1 MVGISSTLAGL
12 TIWAKYLSMRFF
24 EIADPKTQPAPQAGV
39 PPVDATKE
47 PHPADQK
54 QAVQPPAKVKRAVK
68 GEGPFVFDGVTYA
81 NRKDQ
86 QPVVD
91 ELKAALID
99 EFPSVN
105 VRNDLEDLNAGK
117 KIPSIRILN
126 ALPRD
131 KVLAVLKDAG
141 YQLANTKN
149 DVQIVSGTYQ
159 NFIYTFT
166 KNNVVFTVVIAGK
179 GAGEGQEGKC
189 QVGIQMLRPE
199 KFGLKGVE
207 KTKSELVALVKQN
220 IPNVAKSD
228 PVLQQALSQLLDV
241 AMGQR
246 STVDAPLMDHISG
259 CLNLISQD
267 FGEILTPIVLADGD
281 SDIIS
286 FSTTSNKPLIDVDV
300 KGIPVAVKSLG
311 GSGNSFS
318 AIRDMIHDYEKSKKE
333 ENPEWKA
340 NKTFKILQDFVS
352 KDGKTN
358 DKLIRAAQLAAV
370 PEAVA
375 LNQILGT
382 TPQNYAQMEAAVSTL
397 VQTLSKTPEGQKNL
411 YAAYLKTIMPA
422 AVAAGRTRGKK
433 KTLDVK
439 PSDKKEKPVP
449 VGLPGDYRSYVKDD
463 DTAEE
468 PKQSSKSAGKKKFD
482 ANFVRAASR
491 QLTYMLGMGFR
502 NQVVEGDDKAEMEQT
517 ITDVMTRKDAIAAK
531 ITINNDGSIKV
542 IKTAFKDLKFGY
554 QYHAGTDTVDQNA
567 PGFHIQFT

>member
-1 MVGISSTLAGL
+1 
-12 TIWAKYLSMRFF
+12 MRFF
-24 EIADPKTQPAPQAGV
+24 EINEPNTPPVSQAGV

-47 PHPADQK
+47 PHPADK
-54 QAVQPPAKVKRAVK
+54 QPAAPAQLKAKVKRK
-68 GEGPFVFDGVTYA
+68 GDGPFIINGVTYA
-81 NRKDQ
+81 NRTDQ
-86 QPVVD
+86 NTEVAAI
-91 ELKAALID
+91 KAALID

-105 VRNDLEDLNAGK
+105 VRNDLEDLNDGK

-131 KVLAVLKDAG
+131 KVLSVLKDAG
-141 YQLANTKN
+141 YQLVNTKN

-166 KNNVVFTVVIAGK
+166 KNDIVFTVVIAGK

-199 KFGLKGVE
+199 KFGLVGVE
-207 KTKSELVALVKQN
+207 KTKSELANIVKAA
-220 IPNVAKSD
+220 IPKVAKSD
-228 PVLQQALSQLLDV
+228 PILQQALSQLIDV
-241 AMGQR
+241 AMGDR

-267 FGEILTPIVLADGD
+267 FGEILTPIILADGAGD
-281 SDIIS
+281 MIS
-286 FSTTSNKPLIDVDV
+286 FSATSNKPLIDVDV

-318 AIRDMIHDYEKSKKE
+318 AIRDMIADYEKSKKE
-333 ENPEWKA
+333 EDPAWTA

-370 PEAVA
+370 PEATA
-375 LNQILGT
+375 LNAILGS
-382 TPQNYAQMEAAVSTL
+382 TPQNYAQMESAVTKL
-397 VQTLSKTPEGQKNL
+397 VQTLSATPEGKKNL
-411 YAAYLKTIMPA
+411 YAVYLKTIWPA
-422 AVAAGRTRGKK
+422 SVAANRTRGKP
-433 KTLDVK
+433 TLPGQK
-439 PSDKKEKPVP
+439 PKPPVP
-449 VGLPGDYRSYVKDD
+449 VGLPGDYRSYIKDG
-463 DTAEE
+463 AEE
-468 PKQSSKSAGKKKFD
+468 TKQNNKSAGKKKFD

-502 NQVVEGDDKAEMEQT
+502 NQVVDGDDKAEMEQT

-531 ITINNDGSIKV
+531 ITINSDGSIKV

>member
-1 MVGISSTLAGL
+1 
-12 TIWAKYLSMRFF
+12 MRFF
-24 EIADPKTQPAPQAGV
+24 EINEPSTQPAPQVGTPPPAATKQ
-39 PPVDATKE
+39 PHPVDQQ
-47 PHPADQK
+47 PAPK
-54 QAVQPPAKVKRAVK
+54 PAVK
-68 GEGPFVFDGVTYA
+68 KAAKGTGPFVFDGVTYA

-86 QPVVD
+86 DAEVAAI
-91 ELKAALID
+91 KAALID

-105 VRNDLEDLNAGK
+105 VRNDLEDINAGK

-131 KVLAVLKDAG
+131 KVLATLKDAG
-141 YQLANTKN
+141 YQLTNTKN

-159 NFIYTFT
+159 SFIYTFT
-166 KNNVVFTVVIAGK
+166 KNNIVFTVVIAGK
-179 GAGEGQEGKC
+179 GAGEGAEGKC

-199 KFGLKGVE
+199 KFGLKGVDL
-207 KTKSELVALVKQN
+207 TKAQLSAKVKAA
-220 IPNVAKSD
+220 IPQVAKSD
-228 PVLQQALSQLLDV
+228 PVLQQALSQLIDV
-241 AMGQR
+241 AMGDR
-246 STVDAPLMDHISG
+246 SSVDAPLMDHISG

-267 FGEILTPIVLADGD
+267 FGEVLTPIVLADGE

-286 FSTTSNKPLIDVDV
+286 FSATSNKPLIDVDV
-300 KGIPVAVKSLG
+300 KGVPVAVKSLG

-318 AIRDMIHDYEKSKKE
+318 AIRDMIKDYEESKLADD
-333 ENPEWKA
+333 PEWKA

-370 PEAVA
+370 PEALE
-375 LNQILGT
+375 LNKILGT
-382 TPQNYAQMEAAVSTL
+382 SPQDYAQMEAAVSNL
-397 VQTLSKTPEGQKNL
+397 VKQLEATPEGRKNL
-411 YAAYLKTIMPA
+411 YAAYLKAIWPA
-422 AVAAGRTRGKK
+422 SVAANRTRGKK
-433 KTLDVK
+433 ATL
-439 PSDKKEKPVP
+439 VP
-449 VGLPGDYRSYVKDD
+449 VGLPGDYRSYLKDE

-502 NQVVEGDDKAEMEQT
+502 NQVVEGDDKDEMEQT

>member
-1 MVGISSTLAGL
+1 
-12 TIWAKYLSMRFF
+12 MRFF
-24 EIADPKTQPAPQAGV
+24 EINNPEIQPAPQAGV

-47 PHPADQK
+47 PHPADK
-54 QAVQPPAKVKRAVK
+54 QPAATTQLKAKVKRK
-68 GEGPFVFDGVTYA
+68 GDGPFVINGVTYA
-81 NRKDQ
+81 NRTDQ
-86 QPVVD
+86 DTEVAAV
-91 ELKAALID
+91 KAALID

-105 VRNDLEDLNAGK
+105 VRNDLEDLNDDK

-131 KVLAVLKDAG
+131 KVLSVLKDAG

-166 KNNVVFTVVIAGK
+166 KNNIVFTVVIAGK

-199 KFGLKGVE
+199 KFGLKGVDS
-207 KTKSELVALVKQN
+207 TKSELAARVKAA
-220 IPNVAKSD
+220 IPKVAKSD
-228 PVLQQALSQLLDV
+228 PILQQALSQLIDV
-241 AMGQR
+241 AMGDR
-246 STVDAPLMDHISG
+246 STVDAAVMDHISG

-267 FGEILTPIVLADGD
+267 FGEILTPIVLADGEG
-281 SDIIS
+281 DIIS
-286 FSTTSNKPLIDVDV
+286 FSKTSNKPLIDVDV

-318 AIRDMIHDYEKSKKE
+318 AIRDMIADYEKSKKE
-333 ENPEWKA
+333 EDPAWLA
-340 NKTFKILQDFVS
+340 NKTFSILKDFVS

-358 DKLIRAAQLAAV
+358 DKLIRAAQLAGV
-370 PEAVA
+370 PEAVE
-375 LNQILGT
+375 LNKILGAS
-382 TPQNYAQMEAAVSTL
+382 PQNYAQMETAVNKL
-397 VQTLSKTPEGQKNL
+397 VQTLSATPEGQKNL
-411 YAAYLKTIMPA
+411 YATYLKTIWPA
-422 AVAAGRTRGKK
+422 SIAANRTRGKPTLPGEKPK
-433 KTLDVK
+433 KAK
-439 PSDKKEKPVP
+439 PPVP
-449 VGLPGDYRSYVKDD
+449 VGLPGDYRSYIKDG
-463 DTAEE
+463 AEE
-468 PKQSSKSAGKKKFD
+468 AKQSNKSAGKKKFD

-502 NQVVEGDDKAEMEQT
+502 NQVVEGDDKDEMEQT
-517 ITDVMTRKDAIAAK
+517 ITNVMTRKDAIAAK
-531 ITINNDGSIKV
+531 ITINSDGSIKV

>member
-1 MVGISSTLAGL
+1 
-12 TIWAKYLSMRFF
+12 MRFF
-24 EIADPKTQPAPQAGV
+24 EINEPKIQPAPQVGA
-39 PPVDATKE
+39 PPMATKE
-47 PHPADQK
+47 PHPADQ
-54 QAVQPPAKVKRAVK
+54 QTAPQPVVKKAAK
-68 GEGPFVFDGVTYA
+68 GSGPFVFDGVTYA

-86 QPVVD
+86 DAEVAAI
-91 ELKAALID
+91 KAALID

-131 KVLAVLKDAG
+131 KVLATLKDAG
-141 YQLANTKN
+141 YQLTNTKN
-149 DVQIVSGTYQ
+149 DIQIVSGTYQ
-159 NFIYTFT
+159 SFIYTFT
-166 KNNVVFTVVIAGK
+166 KNNIVFTVVIAGK
-179 GAGEGQEGKC
+179 GAGAGAEGKC

-199 KFGLKGVE
+199 KFGLLGVE
-207 KTKSELVALVKQN
+207 KTKTELANIVKAA
-220 IPNVAKSD
+220 IPKVAKSD
-228 PVLQQALSQLLDV
+228 PVLQQALSQLIDV
-241 AMGQR
+241 ALGSR
-246 STVDAPLMDHISG
+246 STVDADLMDHISG

-267 FGEILTPIVLADGD
+267 FGEILTPIVLADGA

-286 FSTTSNKPLIDVDV
+286 FSKTSNKPLIDVDV

-318 AIRDMIHDYEKSKKE
+318 AIRDMIKDYEDSKKAE
-333 ENPEWKA
+333 DPAWEA
-340 NKTFKILQDFVS
+340 NKTFNILKDFVS

-370 PEAVA
+370 PEALE
-375 LNQILGT
+375 LNKILGT
-382 TPQNYAQMEAAVSTL
+382 TPQNYAQMEAAVSAL
-397 VQTLSKTPEGQKNL
+397 VQKLEATPEGQKNL
-411 YAAYLKTIMPA
+411 YATYLRTIWPA
-422 AVAAGRTRGKK
+422 SIASGRTRGKK
-433 KTLDVK
+433 DKPLPPGKEPTL
-439 PSDKKEKPVP
+439 VP
-449 VGLPGDYRSYVKDD
+449 VGLPGDYRAYVKDE

-502 NQVVEGDDKAEMEQT
+502 NQVVEGDDKDEMEQT

>member
-1 MVGISSTLAGL
+1 
-12 TIWAKYLSMRFF
+12 MRFF
-24 EIADPKTQPAPQAGV
+24 EINEPKPQPAPQVGV
-39 PPVDATKE
+39 TPPADATKE

-54 QAVQPPAKVKRAVK
+54 PVPQPIVKKAAK
-68 GEGPFVFDGVTYA
+68 GTGPFVFDGVTYA

-86 QPVVD
+86 DAEVAAI
-91 ELKAALID
+91 KAALIN

-131 KVLAVLKDAG
+131 KVLSVLKDAG

-166 KNNVVFTVVIAGK
+166 KNNIVFTVVIAGK
-179 GAGEGQEGKC
+179 GAGEGAEGKC

-199 KFGLKGVE
+199 KFGLKGVDM
-207 KTKSELVALVKQN
+207 TKSQLAAQVKSA
-220 IPNVAKSD
+220 IPKVAKSD
-228 PVLQQALSQLLDV
+228 PILQQALSQLIDV
-241 AMGQR
+241 AMGDR
-246 STVDAPLMDHISG
+246 TSVDAPLMDHISG

-267 FGEILTPIVLADGD
+267 FGEVLTPIVLADSD

-286 FSTTSNKPLIDVDV
+286 FSATSNKPLIDVDV

-318 AIRDMIHDYEKSKKE
+318 AIRDMIKDYEESMTAE
-333 ENPEWKA
+333 DPNWKA

-370 PEAVA
+370 PEALE
-375 LNQILGT
+375 LNKILGT
-382 TPQNYAQMEAAVSTL
+382 SPQSYAQMEAAVATL
-397 VQTLSKTPEGQKNL
+397 VQKLEATPEGQKNL
-411 YAAYLKTIMPA
+411 YATYLKTIWPA
-422 AVAAGRTRGKK
+422 SIASGRTRGKK
-433 KTLDVK
+433 ETL
-439 PSDKKEKPVP
+439 VP
-449 VGLPGDYRSYVKDD
+449 VGLPGDYRSYVKDE

-468 PKQSSKSAGKKKFD
+468 PKQSNKSAGKKKFD
-482 ANFVRAASR
+482 ANFIRAASR

-502 NQVVEGDDKAEMEQT
+502 NQVVEGDDKDEMEET
-517 ITDVMTRKDAIAAK
+517 ITKIMTRKDAIAAK

-542 IKTAFKDLKFGY
+542 IKTPFKDLKFGY

>member
-1 MVGISSTLAGL
+1 M
-12 TIWAKYLSMRFF
+12 SMRFF
-24 EIADPKTQPAPQAGV
+24 EINNPKMQPAPQTSV

-54 QAVQPPAKVKRAVK
+54 IAPQPVVKRTLK
-68 GEGPFVFDGVTYA
+68 GAGPFVFDGVTYA
-81 NRKDQ
+81 TKKDQ
-86 QPVVD
+86 EPEVTAIGNI
-91 ELKAALID
+91 LRD
-99 EFPSVN
+99 EFPSVKVN
-105 VRNDLEDLNAGK
+105 NEVEDLNDDK

-131 KVLAVLKDAG
+131 KVLSVLKDAG
-141 YQLANTKN
+141 YQLVNTKN
-149 DVQIVSGTYQ
+149 DVQEVSRTYQ

-166 KNNVVFTVVIAGK
+166 KNNIVFTVVIAGK
-179 GAGEGQEGKC
+179 GAGEGAEGKC

-199 KFGLKGVE
+199 KFGLKGVDL
-207 KTKSELVALVKQN
+207 TKSQLSAKVKAA
-220 IPNVAKSD
+220 IPQVVKAD
-228 PVLQQALSQLLDV
+228 PILQQALSQLIDV
-241 AMGQR
+241 AMGIR
-246 STVDAPLMDHISG
+246 SSVDAPLMDHIAG

-267 FGEILTPIVLADGD
+267 FGEVLTPIVLADGEG
-281 SDIIS
+281 DIIS
-286 FSTTSNKPLIDVDV
+286 FSKTSNKPLIDVDV

-318 AIRDMIHDYEKSKKE
+318 AIRDMIADYEKLKKE
-333 ENPEWKA
+333 EDPAWTA

-370 PEAVA
+370 PEATA
-375 LNQILGT
+375 LNAILGS
-382 TPQNYAQMEAAVSTL
+382 TPQNYAQMESAVTKL
-397 VQTLSKTPEGQKNL
+397 VQTLSATPEGKKNL
-411 YAAYLKTIMPA
+411 YAAYLKTIWPA
-422 AVAAGRTRGKK
+422 SVAANRVRGKK
-433 KTLDVK
+433 ATL
-439 PSDKKEKPVP
+439 VP
-449 VGLPGDYRSYVKDD
+449 VGLPGDYRSYVKND

-468 PKQSSKSAGKKKFD
+468 PKQSNKSAGKKKFD

-502 NQVVEGDDKAEMEQT
+502 NQAVEGDDKDEMEQT

-531 ITINNDGSIKV
+531 ITINSDGSIKV

>member
-1 MVGISSTLAGL
+1 
-12 TIWAKYLSMRFF
+12 MRFF
-24 EIADPKTQPAPQAGV
+24 EINDPNSQPAPQAET
-39 PPVDATKE
+39 PPPAATKQ
-47 PHPADQK
+47 PHPIDQTP
-54 QAVQPPAKVKRAVK
+54 AAPAKVKRSVK
-68 GEGPFVFDGVTYA
+68 GEGPFVFNDVTYA
-81 NRKDQ
+81 TRKDQ
-86 QPVVD
+86 QAEVD
-91 ELKAALID
+91 VIKAALID
-99 EFPSVN
+99 QFPSVN

-131 KVLAVLKDAG
+131 KVLTVLKDAG

-166 KNNVVFTVVIAGK
+166 KNNIVFTVVIAGK

-199 KFGLKGVE
+199 KFGLVGVE
-207 KTKSELVALVKQN
+207 KTKSELASIVKAA
-220 IPNVAKSD
+220 IPKVAKSD
-228 PVLQQALSQLLDV
+228 PILQQALSQLIDV
-241 AMGQR
+241 ALGAR
-246 STVDAPLMDHISG
+246 STVDPELMDHISG

-267 FGEILTPIVLADGD
+267 FGEVLTPIVLADGE

-286 FSTTSNKPLIDVDV
+286 FSKTSNKPLIDVDV

-318 AIRDMIHDYEKSKKE
+318 AIRDMIKDYEESKKAE
-333 ENPEWKA
+333 DPAWEA

-370 PEAVA
+370 PEAVE
-375 LNQILGT
+375 LNRILGT
-382 TPQNYAQMEAAVSTL
+382 SPQNYAQMEAAVATL
-397 VQTLSKTPEGQKNL
+397 VQKLEATPEGQKNL
-411 YAAYLKTIMPA
+411 YAAYLKTIWPA
-422 AVAAGRTRGKK
+422 SIASGRTRGKK
-433 KTLDVK
+433 VLAPGKK
-439 PSDKKEKPVP
+439 PALVP
-449 VGLPGDYRSYVKDD
+449 VGLPGDYRSYVKDQ
-463 DTAEE
+463 DTTEE
-468 PKQSSKSAGKKKFD
+468 PKQSNKSAGKKKFD
-482 ANFVRAASR
+482 ANFIRAASR

-502 NQVVEGDDKAEMEQT
+502 NQVVEGDDKDEMEQT
-517 ITDVMTRKDAIAAK
+517 ITDIMTRKDAIAAK

>member
-1 MVGISSTLAGL
+1 
-12 TIWAKYLSMRFF
+12 MRFF
-24 EIADPKTQPAPQAGV
+24 EINNPKIQPAPQASV

-47 PHPADQK
+47 PHPADQT

-68 GEGPFVFDGVTYA
+68 GEGPFVFDGTTYA
-81 NRKDQ
+81 SRKDQ

-91 ELKAALID
+91 ALKAALID

-105 VRNDLEDLNAGK
+105 VRNDLEDLNDGK

-131 KVLAVLKDAG
+131 KVLSVLKDAG
-141 YQLANTKN
+141 YQLTNTKN

-166 KNNVVFTVVIAGK
+166 KNNIVFTVVIAGK

-199 KFGLKGVE
+199 KFGLKGVDS
-207 KTKSELVALVKQN
+207 TKSELAARVKAA
-220 IPNVAKSD
+220 IPKVAKSD
-228 PVLQQALSQLLDV
+228 PILQQALSQLIDV
-241 AMGQR
+241 AMGDR

-267 FGEILTPIVLADGD
+267 FGEILTPIILADGEG
-281 SDIIS
+281 DIIS
-286 FSTTSNKPLIDVDV
+286 FSKTSNKPLIDVDV

-318 AIRDMIHDYEKSKKE
+318 AIRDMIDDYEKSKKQE
-333 ENPEWKA
+333 DPAWAA

-358 DKLIRAAQLAAV
+358 DKLIRAAQLAGV
-370 PEAVA
+370 PEAVE
-375 LNQILGT
+375 LNKILGAS
-382 TPQNYAQMEAAVSTL
+382 PQNYAQMESAVNKL
-397 VQTLSKTPEGQKNL
+397 VQTLSATPEGQKNL
-411 YAAYLKTIMPA
+411 YAAYLKTIWPA
-422 AVAAGRTRGKK
+422 SVAANRVRGKK
-433 KTLDVK
+433 ATL
-439 PSDKKEKPVP
+439 VP
-449 VGLPGDYRSYVKDD
+449 VGLPGDYRSYVKSD
-463 DTAEE
+463 DTAQE
-468 PKQSSKSAGKKKFD
+468 PKQSNKSAGKKKFD

-502 NQVVEGDDKAEMEQT
+502 NQAVEGDDKDEMEQT
-517 ITDVMTRKDAIAAK
+517 ITDIMTRKDAIAAK
-531 ITINNDGSIKV
+531 ITINADGSIKV

>member
-1 MVGISSTLAGL
+1 
-12 TIWAKYLSMRFF
+12 MRFF
-24 EIADPKTQPAPQAGV
+24 EINEPSTQPAPQVGTPPPAATKQ
-39 PPVDATKE
+39 PHPVDQQ
-47 PHPADQK
+47 PAPK
-54 QAVQPPAKVKRAVK
+54 PAVK
-68 GEGPFVFDGVTYA
+68 KAAKGTGPFVFDGVTYA

-86 QPVVD
+86 DAEVAAI
-91 ELKAALID
+91 KAALID

-105 VRNDLEDLNAGK
+105 VRNDLEDINAGK

-131 KVLAVLKDAG
+131 KVLATLKDAG
-141 YQLANTKN
+141 YQLTNTKN

-159 NFIYTFT
+159 SFIYTFT
-166 KNNVVFTVVIAGK
+166 KNNIVFTVVIAGK
-179 GAGEGQEGKC
+179 GAGEGAEGKC

-199 KFGLKGVE
+199 KFGLKGVDL
-207 KTKSELVALVKQN
+207 TKAQLSAKVKAA
-220 IPNVAKSD
+220 IPQVAKSD
-228 PVLQQALSQLLDV
+228 PVLQQALSQLIDV
-241 AMGQR
+241 AMGDR
-246 STVDAPLMDHISG
+246 SSVDAPLMDHISG

-267 FGEILTPIVLADGD
+267 FGEVLTPIVLADGE

-286 FSTTSNKPLIDVDV
+286 FSATSNKPLIDVDV
-300 KGIPVAVKSLG
+300 KGVPVAVKSLG

-318 AIRDMIHDYEKSKKE
+318 AIRDMIKDYEESKLADD
-333 ENPEWKA
+333 PEWKA

-370 PEAVA
+370 PESLE
-375 LNQILGT
+375 LNKILGT
-382 TPQNYAQMEAAVSTL
+382 SPQDYAQMEAAVSNL
-397 VQTLSKTPEGQKNL
+397 VKQLEATPEGQKNL
-411 YAAYLKTIMPA
+411 YAAYLKAIWPA
-422 AVAAGRTRGKK
+422 SVAANRTRGKK
-433 KTLDVK
+433 ATL
-439 PSDKKEKPVP
+439 VP
-449 VGLPGDYRSYVKDD
+449 VGLPGDYRSYLKDE

-502 NQVVEGDDKAEMEQT
+502 NQVVEGDDKDEMEQT

>member
-1 MVGISSTLAGL
+1 
-12 TIWAKYLSMRFF
+12 MRFF
-24 EIADPKTQPAPQAGV
+24 EIADKNQQPVDPAVPSDTPAVAPKKVATPAPVA
-39 PPVDATKE
+39 ATKAM
-47 PHPADQK
+47 HPTDA
-54 QAVQPPAKVKRAVK
+54 PPAPKAKRVQK
-68 GEGPFVFDGVTYA
+68 GDGPFVFDGVTYA
-81 NRKDQ
+81 NRKEQ
-86 QPVVD
+86 QPEVD
-91 ELKAALID
+91 AIKAALIK
-99 EFPSVN
+99 EFPLVN
-105 VRNDLEDLNAGK
+105 VRNDLEDLNDGK

-131 KVLAVLKDAG
+131 NVLQVLSKAG
-141 YQLANTKN
+141 YKLTNTKN

-159 NFIYTFT
+159 NFIYTYT
-166 KNNVVFTVVIAGK
+166 KNNIVFTVVIAGK
-179 GAGEGQEGKC
+179 GGKEGSEGKC

-199 KFGLKGVE
+199 KFGLKGVDLT
-207 KTKSELVALVKQN
+207 KTQLAAKVKAA
-220 IPNVAKSD
+220 IPQVAKAD
-228 PVLQQALSQLLDV
+228 PELQQALSQLIDV

-267 FGEILTPIVLADGD
+267 FGEVLTPIVLADGE

-286 FSTTSNKPLIDVDV
+286 FSATSNKPLIDVDV
-300 KGIPVAVKSLG
+300 KGVPVAVKSLG

-318 AIRDMIHDYEKSKKE
+318 AIRDMIHEYEQSKKAE
-333 ENPEWKA
+333 DPKWEG

-370 PEAVA
+370 PEATA
-375 LNQILGT
+375 LNSILGT
-382 TPQNYAQMEAAVSTL
+382 TPQNYAQMEAAVTKL
-397 VQTLSKTPEGQKNL
+397 VQTLSATPEGKKNL
-411 YAAYLKTIMPA
+411 YATYLKTIWPA
-422 AVAAGRTRGKK
+422 SVAANRTRGKK
-433 KTLDVK
+433 ATL
-439 PSDKKEKPVP
+439 VP
-449 VGLPGDYRSYVKDD
+449 VGLPGDYRSYVKDE

-468 PKQSSKSAGKKKFD
+468 PKQSNKSAGKKKFD

-502 NQVVEGDDKAEMEQT
+502 NQAVEGDDKDEMEQT
-517 ITDVMTRKDAIAAK
+517 ITDIMTRKNAIAAK

>member
-1 MVGISSTLAGL
+1 
-12 TIWAKYLSMRFF
+12 MRFF
-24 EIADPKTQPAPQAGV
+24 EINEPNTPPAPQAGV

-47 PHPADQK
+47 PHPADK
-54 QAVQPPAKVKRAVK
+54 QPAAPAQLKAKVKRK
-68 GEGPFVFDGVTYA
+68 GDGPFVINDVTYA
-81 NRKDQ
+81 NRTDQ
-86 QPVVD
+86 DAEVAAI
-91 ELKAALID
+91 KAALID

-105 VRNDLEDLNAGK
+105 VRNDLEDINAGK

-131 KVLAVLKDAG
+131 KVLGVLKDAG

-166 KNNVVFTVVIAGK
+166 KNNTVFTVVIAGK

-199 KFGLKGVE
+199 KFGLKGVDS
-207 KTKSELVALVKQN
+207 TKSELAARVKAA
-220 IPNVAKSD
+220 IPKVAKSD
-228 PVLQQALSQLLDV
+228 PILQQALSQLIDV
-241 AMGQR
+241 AMGDR

-267 FGEILTPIVLADGD
+267 FGEILTPIVLADGEG
-281 SDIIS
+281 DIIS
-286 FSTTSNKPLIDVDV
+286 FSKTSNKPLIDVDV

-318 AIRDMIHDYEKSKKE
+318 AIRDMIDDYEKSKKE
-333 ENPEWKA
+333 EDPAWEA
-340 NKTFKILQDFVS
+340 NKTFSILKDFVS

-358 DKLIRAAQLAAV
+358 DKLIRAAQLAGV

-375 LNQILGT
+375 LNKILGT
-382 TPQNYAQMEAAVSTL
+382 SPQNYAQMETAVSSL
-397 VQTLSKTPEGQKNL
+397 VQTLSTTPEGQKNL
-411 YAAYLKTIMPA
+411 YAAYLKIIWPA
-422 AVAAGRTRGKK
+422 SIAANRTRGKP
-433 KTLDVK
+433 TLPGEK
-439 PSDKKEKPVP
+439 PKPPVP
-449 VGLPGDYRSYVKDD
+449 VGLPGDYRSYIKDG
-463 DTAEE
+463 AEE
-468 PKQSSKSAGKKKFD
+468 TKQSNKSAGKKKFD

-502 NQVVEGDDKAEMEQT
+502 NQVVEGDDKNEMEQT
-517 ITDVMTRKDAIAAK
+517 ITNVMTRKDAIAAK
-531 ITINNDGSIKV
+531 ITINGDGSIKV

>member
-1 MVGISSTLAGL
+1 
-12 TIWAKYLSMRFF
+12 MRFF
-24 EIADPKTQPAPQAGV
+24 EIKTPAVPAKPQPANGLAPAGSSADPVDPTVTKDIKATAPAATPAPA
-39 PPVDATKE
+39 PKA
-47 PHPADQK
+47 
-54 QAVQPPAKVKRAVK
+54 KRAVK

-91 ELKAALID
+91 AIKAALVND
-99 EFPSVN
+99 FPTVN

-141 YQLANTKN
+141 YQLTNTKN
-149 DVQIVSGTYQ
+149 DVQVVSGTYQ

-166 KNNVVFTVVIAGK
+166 QKNIVFTVVIAGK
-179 GAGEGQEGKC
+179 GAGEGAEGKC

-199 KFGLKGVE
+199 KFGLKGVDL
-207 KTKSELVALVKQN
+207 TKSQLAAKVKAA
-220 IPNVAKSD
+220 IPQVAKAD
-228 PVLQQALSQLLDV
+228 PTLQQALTQLIDV
-241 AMGQR
+241 AMGDR
-246 STVDAPLMDHISG
+246 KTVDAPLMDHISG

-267 FGEILTPIVLADGD
+267 FGEVLTPIVLADGD

-286 FSTTSNKPLIDVDV
+286 FSATSNKPLIDVDV
-300 KGIPVAVKSLG
+300 KGVPVAVKSLG

-318 AIRDMIHDYEKSKKE
+318 AIRDMIQDYEQSKKE
-333 ENPEWKA
+333 EDPNWEA

-370 PEAVA
+370 PEATA
-375 LNQILGT
+375 LNDILGT
-382 TPQNYAQMEAAVSTL
+382 APQNYAQMEAAVTKL
-397 VQTLSKTPEGQKNL
+397 VQTLSATPEGKKNL
-411 YAAYLKTIMPA
+411 YATYLKTILPA
-422 AVAAGRTRGKK
+422 SVAANRTRGKK
-433 KTLDVK
+433 ATV
-439 PSDKKEKPVP
+439 VP
-449 VGLPGDYRSYVKDD
+449 VGLPGDYRSYIKDD
-463 DTAEE
+463 DTAAE

-502 NQVVEGDDKAEMEQT
+502 NQVVEGDDKDEMEQT

-531 ITINNDGSIKV
+531 ITINNDGSIHV

-567 PGFHIQFT
+567 PGFHIQFV

>member
-1 MVGISSTLAGL
+1 
-12 TIWAKYLSMRFF
+12 MRFF
-24 EIADPKTQPAPQAGV
+24 ELNTPKTPAVPAATTPANGLAPAGSSADPVDPTVTKDIKATAPAPKA
-39 PPVDATKE
+39 
-47 PHPADQK
+47 
-54 QAVQPPAKVKRAVK
+54 KRAVK

-91 ELKAALID
+91 AIKAALVND
-99 EFPSVN
+99 FPSVN

-131 KVLAVLKDAG
+131 KVLAALKAAG

-149 DVQIVSGTYQ
+149 DVQVVSGTYQ

-166 KNNVVFTVVIAGK
+166 QNNVVFTVVIAGK
-179 GAGEGQEGKC
+179 GAGEGAEGKC

-199 KFGLKGVE
+199 KFGLKGVDL
-207 KTKSELVALVKQN
+207 TKSQLAAKVKSA
-220 IPNVAKSD
+220 IPQVAKSD
-228 PVLQQALSQLLDV
+228 PTLQQALSQLIDV
-241 AMGQR
+241 AMGDR
-246 STVDAPLMDHISG
+246 STVDAELMDHISG

-267 FGEILTPIVLADGD
+267 FGEVLTPIVLADGD

-286 FSTTSNKPLIDVDV
+286 FSATSNKPLIDVDV
-300 KGIPVAVKSLG
+300 KGVPVAVKSLG

-318 AIRDMIHDYEKSKKE
+318 AIRDMIQDYEQSKKAE
-333 ENPEWKA
+333 DPNWEA

-370 PEAVA
+370 PEATA
-375 LNQILGT
+375 LNDILGSA
-382 TPQNYAQMEAAVSTL
+382 PQNYAQMEAAVTKL
-397 VQTLSKTPEGQKNL
+397 VQTLSATPAGKKNL
-411 YAAYLKTIMPA
+411 YAAYLKTIWPA
-422 AVAAGRTRGKK
+422 SVAANRTRGKK
-433 KTLDVK
+433 ATL
-439 PSDKKEKPVP
+439 VP
-449 VGLPGDYRSYVKDD
+449 VGLPGDYRSYVNDD
-463 DTAEE
+463 DTTAE
-468 PKQSSKSAGKKKFD
+468 PKQNSKSAGKKKFD

-502 NQVVEGDDKAEMEQT
+502 NQVVEGDDKDEMEKT

-567 PGFHIQFT
+567 PGFHIQFV

>member
-1 MVGISSTLAGL
+1 MVGISSTPAGL

-24 EIADPKTQPAPQAGV
+24 EIADTKTQPAPQAGV
-39 PPVDATKE
+39 PPTDLTKE

-54 QAVQPPAKVKRAVK
+54 QAAQPPAKVKRVAK

-81 NRKDQ
+81 NRKEQ

-91 ELKAALID
+91 ALKAALID

-141 YQLANTKN
+141 YQLTNTKN

-159 NFIYTFT
+159 SFIYTFT
-166 KNNVVFTVVIAGK
+166 QGNIVFTVVIAGK

-199 KFGLKGVE
+199 KFGLKGVDL
-207 KTKSELVALVKQN
+207 TKGQLAVKVKSA
-220 IPNVAKSD
+220 IPQVAKSD
-228 PVLQQALSQLLDV
+228 PILQQALSQLIDV
-241 AMGQR
+241 AMGAR
-246 STVDAPLMDHISG
+246 STVDPELMDHISG

-267 FGEILTPIVLADGD
+267 FGEVLTPIVLADGE

-286 FSTTSNKPLIDVDV
+286 FSATSNKPLIDVDV

-318 AIRDMIHDYEKSKKE
+318 AIRDMIQDYEKSKRDE
-333 ENPEWKA
+333 DPAWEA

-352 KDGKTN
+352 KEGKTN

-370 PEAVA
+370 PEAA
-375 LNQILGT
+375 ELNRILGT
-382 TPQNYAQMEAAVSTL
+382 SPQNYAQMEAAVSSL
-397 VQTLSKTPEGQKNL
+397 VQTLSATPEGKKNL
-411 YAAYLKTIMPA
+411 YAAYLKTIWPA
-422 AVAAGRTRGKK
+422 SVAANRTRGKK
-433 KTLDVK
+433 ATL
-439 PSDKKEKPVP
+439 VP
-449 VGLPGDYRSYVKDD
+449 VGLPGDYRSYVKDE

-502 NQVVEGDDKAEMEQT
+502 NQVVEGDDKDEMEQT
-517 ITDVMTRKDAIAAK
+517 ITDIMTRKDAIAAK

>member
-1 MVGISSTLAGL
+1 
-12 TIWAKYLSMRFF
+12 MRFF
-24 EIADPKTQPAPQAGV
+24 EINEPNTPPDPQASV

-47 PHPADQK
+47 PHPADK
-54 QAVQPPAKVKRAVK
+54 QPKLQPAIKRTLK
-68 GEGPFVFDGVTYA
+68 GAGPFVINNVTYA
-81 NRKDQ
+81 TKKDQ
-86 QPVVD
+86 DTEVAAI
-91 ELKAALID
+91 KAALID

-105 VRNDLEDLNAGK
+105 VRNDLEDLDDGK

-131 KVLAVLKDAG
+131 KVLSVLKDAG

-149 DVQIVSGTYQ
+149 DVQIVSGTYR

-166 KNNVVFTVVIAGK
+166 KNNIVFTVVIAGK

-199 KFGLKGVE
+199 KFGLKGVDS
-207 KTKSELVALVKQN
+207 TKSELAARVKAA
-220 IPNVAKSD
+220 IPKVAKSD
-228 PVLQQALSQLLDV
+228 PILQQALSQLIDV
-241 AMGQR
+241 AMGDR

-267 FGEILTPIVLADGD
+267 FGEILTPIVLADGEG
-281 SDIIS
+281 DIIS
-286 FSTTSNKPLIDVDV
+286 FSKTSNKPLIDVDV

-318 AIRDMIHDYEKSKKE
+318 AIRDMIADYEKSKKQE
-333 ENPEWKA
+333 DPAWEA
-340 NKTFKILQDFVS
+340 NKTFKILQDFVK

-358 DKLIRAAQLAAV
+358 DKLIRAAQLARV
-370 PEAVA
+370 PEAVE
-375 LNQILGT
+375 LNKILGAS
-382 TPQNYAQMEAAVSTL
+382 PQNYAQMETAVSAL
-397 VQTLSKTPEGQKNL
+397 VQKLSATPEGQKNL
-411 YAAYLKTIMPA
+411 YATYLKIIWPA
-422 AVAAGRTRGKK
+422 SVAANRVRGKK
-433 KTLDVK
+433 ATL
-439 PSDKKEKPVP
+439 VP
-449 VGLPGDYRSYVKDD
+449 VGLPGDYRSYVKSD

-468 PKQSSKSAGKKKFD
+468 PKQSNKSAGKKKFD

-502 NQVVEGDDKAEMEQT
+502 NQAVEGDDKNEMEQT
-517 ITDVMTRKDAIAAK
+517 ITDIMTRKDAIAAK
-531 ITINNDGSIKV
+531 ITINADGSIKV

>member
-1 MVGISSTLAGL
+1 
-12 TIWAKYLSMRFF
+12 MRFF
-24 EIADPKTQPAPQAGV
+24 EINEPNTPPVLQAGV

-47 PHPADQK
+47 PHPADK
-54 QAVQPPAKVKRAVK
+54 QPAAPAQLKAKVKRK
-68 GEGPFVFDGVTYA
+68 GDGPFIINGVTYA
-81 NRKDQ
+81 NRTDQ
-86 QPVVD
+86 NTEVAAI
-91 ELKAALID
+91 KAALID

-105 VRNDLEDLNAGK
+105 VRNDLEDLNDGK

-131 KVLAVLKDAG
+131 KVLSVLKDAG
-141 YQLANTKN
+141 YQLVNTKN

-166 KNNVVFTVVIAGK
+166 KNDIVFTVVIAGK

-199 KFGLKGVE
+199 KFGLVGVE
-207 KTKSELVALVKQN
+207 KTKSELANIVKAA
-220 IPNVAKSD
+220 IPKVAKSD
-228 PVLQQALSQLLDV
+228 PILQQALSQLIDV
-241 AMGQR
+241 AMGDR

-267 FGEILTPIVLADGD
+267 FGEILTPIILADGAGD
-281 SDIIS
+281 MIS
-286 FSTTSNKPLIDVDV
+286 FSATSNKPLIDVDV

-318 AIRDMIHDYEKSKKE
+318 AIRDMIADYEKSKKE
-333 ENPEWKA
+333 EDPAWTA

-370 PEAVA
+370 PEATA
-375 LNQILGT
+375 LNAILGS
-382 TPQNYAQMEAAVSTL
+382 TPQNYAQMESAVTKL
-397 VQTLSKTPEGQKNL
+397 VQTLSATPEGKKNL
-411 YAAYLKTIMPA
+411 YAVYLKTIWPA
-422 AVAAGRTRGKK
+422 SVAANRTRGKP
-433 KTLDVK
+433 TLPGQK
-439 PSDKKEKPVP
+439 PKPPVP
-449 VGLPGDYRSYVKDD
+449 VGLPGDYRSYIKDG
-463 DTAEE
+463 AEE
-468 PKQSSKSAGKKKFD
+468 TKQNNKSAGKKKFD

-502 NQVVEGDDKAEMEQT
+502 NQVVDGDDKAEMEQT

-531 ITINNDGSIKV
+531 ITINSDGSIKV